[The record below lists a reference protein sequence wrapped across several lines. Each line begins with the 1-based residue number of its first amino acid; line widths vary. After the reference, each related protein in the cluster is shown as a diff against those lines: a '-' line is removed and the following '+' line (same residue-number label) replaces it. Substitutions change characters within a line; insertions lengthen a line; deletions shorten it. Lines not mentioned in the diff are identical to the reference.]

1 MNNEVELK
9 LALDPGDAAA
19 FRRHP
24 LLREKAIEGPT
35 RRRVF
40 NIYFDSPGLVLRE
53 HRMALR
59 LRKAGGKWLQT
70 LKTAGSL
77 TGGLHQRGEWEL
89 PLPAPQLD
97 LALFRETPLA
107 KLADSKQLHLTLKP
121 AFTTDFQRTIW
132 LIETAPG
139 QRVEVALDQGW
150 ARCGSK
156 EGAICEVEIELI
168 EGGAAAAFDVALVL
182 AEKIALQPD
191 ILSKA
196 ERGYRLFQPTMLTPH
211 RAATVELDKKCHP
224 HQALRSIAAACLD
237 HFEANVEGAL
247 LSNDPEYIHQLRVS
261 LRRLHSAMRIFKPVA
276 QQRFAEELRWLSGVL
291 GEARDWD
298 VLVAESL
305 PALLKGYGDAAFEK
319 KLLAAGKRRAT
330 ACRAAARAA
339 LTSRR
344 HALLV
349 IALGGWL
356 SISDDVLP
364 ATESA
369 QTEDD
374 AKQAVHAEGL
384 SHFASREIRR
394 RNKRLMGGVDAL
406 AGLSSE
412 ARHRVRID
420 AKRLRY
426 AVDFFS
432 SLFTKRRVA
441 QYLKTLAGI
450 QEVLGKANDAAVA
463 ERLIVSLAPPEPF
476 IHFARGWLTARTQ
489 AQMEGIATHFAGLK
503 KTRRFWL
510 KKSTASQSADNAKI
524 VIGAPLK
531 IQSSPKCKARK
542 IS

>member
-1 MNNEVELK
+1 MNNEIELK
-9 LALDPGDAAA
+9 LALDPVDAAA

-24 LLREKAIEGPT
+24 LLREKAIEGPV

-40 NIYFDSPGLVLRE
+40 NVYFDSPGLVLRE

-70 LKTAGSL
+70 LKTAGSA

-107 KLADSKQLHLTLKP
+107 KLPDSKKLHLTLKP
-121 AFTTDFQRTIW
+121 AFTTDFQRTTW

-139 QRVEVALDQGW
+139 QRVEVALDQGC

-156 EGAICEVEIELI
+156 EYAICEVEIELI
-168 EGGAAAAFDVALVL
+168 EGGAAAVFDVALALVGQ
-182 AEKIALQPD
+182 ITLQPD
-191 ILSKA
+191 VLSKA
-196 ERGYRLFQPTMLTPH
+196 ERGYRLFQPTMLTPR
-211 RAATVELDKKCHP
+211 RAATVELNKKWHA
-224 HQALRSIAAACLD
+224 HQAWRSIAAACLD

-247 LSNDPEYIHQLRVS
+247 LSKDPEYIHQLRVA
-261 LRRLHSAMRIFKPVA
+261 LRRLHSAMRVFKPVVE
-276 QQRFAEELRWLSGVL
+276 QRFADELRCLTGVL

-305 PALLKGYGDAAFEK
+305 PALLKGYSDAALGK
-319 KLLAAGKRRAT
+319 KLLAAARRRAA

-344 HALLV
+344 YALLV

-356 SISDDVLP
+356 SVSDEFVP
-364 ATESA
+364 AAEPALNEENATAAA
-369 QTEDD
+369 QAED
-374 AKQAVHAEGL
+374 L
-384 SHFASREIRR
+384 SHFASREIRGRHR
-394 RNKRLMGGVDAL
+394 RLLDGVGAL
-406 AGLSSE
+406 AGVSPLE
-412 ARHRVRID
+412 RHRLRID

-432 SLFTKRRVA
+432 SLFSRRRVA

-463 ERLIVSLAPPEPF
+463 ERLIASLAPPEPF
-476 IHFARGWLTARTQ
+476 IHFARGWLAARTQ

-503 KTRRFWL
+503 ETRRFWH
-510 KKSTASQSADNAKI
+510 KKSTPQESADKAEN
-524 VIGAPLK
+524 VI
-531 IQSSPKCKARK
+531 
-542 IS
+542 